1 MSLIQFQHVNMA
13 YGDNLVLHDFS
24 LRVEEGECLAVIGS
38 SGCGKTTALRLVNG
52 LLLPTS
58 GDVLVKGENTKSA
71 NLTQLRRRIGYSIQ
85 GNVLFPHLT
94 VEKNIAYVPSLTK
107 GADKRRIKEEVSRWL
122 EIVGLDEGFRRR
134 YPEEL
139 SGGQQQRVGLARA
152 LAASPEIL
160 LMDEPFSAVDEITRR
175 QLQQEFLRIRIQTGI
190 TVMFVTHDINEAL
203 MLGTRILVM
212 HGGRIQQLGTPE
224 EIRSRP
230 ATDFVRQLVSGCDG
244 VSQAR

>member
-1 MSLIQFQHVNMA
+1 MSPIQFRHVDVA
-13 YGDNLVLHDFS
+13 YGDNLVLQDFS
-24 LRVEEGECLAVIGS
+24 LQVEEGECLAVIGS

-71 NLTQLRRRIGYSIQ
+71 NLTWLRRRIGYSIQ

-94 VEKNIAYVPSLTK
+94 VERNIAYVPSLSR
-107 GADKRRIKEEVSRWL
+107 GANKKKISQDVSRWL
-122 EIVGLDEGFRRR
+122 EIVGLDETFRRR

-139 SGGQQQRVGLARA
+139 SGGQQQRVGLART

-175 QLQQEFLRIRIQTGI
+175 QLQQEFLRIRQRTGI

-203 MLGTRILVM
+203 LLGTRILVM
-212 HGGRIQQLGTPE
+212 HGGRIHQLAGPQ
-224 EIRSRP
+224 EIRWNP
-230 ATDFVRQLVSGCDG
+230 ATDFVRRLVSGL
-244 VSQAR
+244 